1 MIRRIAQR
9 QQNDCAICVVAM
21 LMAPIQDY
29 DRVYNES
36 SKYEKNAPGSKYY
49 AWWESYLTDN
59 GFHLCYRPFI
69 DLYEIPRF
77 GGLVVGLLGMDMPQ
91 LRSSHIVCVDEIGV
105 VDPADGAPDH
115 AELAEYV
122 VGRSAQGAIF
132 HKEFLA
138 VARRPVQAA
147 NARSPW

>member
-21 LMAPIQDY
+21 LMQPFHDY
-29 DRVYNES
+29 DRVCIES
-36 SKYEKNAPGSKYY
+36 SKYEKNAPGGKFYT
-49 AWWESYLTDN
+49 WWESYLTDN
-59 GFHLCYRPFI
+59 GFRLCYRPFM

-77 GGLVVGLLGMDMPQ
+77 GGLVVGVLGIDMPQ
-91 LRSSHIVCVDEIGV
+91 LRYSHIVCVDEIGV

-115 AELAEYV
+115 SELAEYV
-122 VGRSAQGAIF
+122 LSRCAQGAIF

-138 VARRPVQAA
+138 VARPQVTIAEVR
-147 NARSPW
+147 